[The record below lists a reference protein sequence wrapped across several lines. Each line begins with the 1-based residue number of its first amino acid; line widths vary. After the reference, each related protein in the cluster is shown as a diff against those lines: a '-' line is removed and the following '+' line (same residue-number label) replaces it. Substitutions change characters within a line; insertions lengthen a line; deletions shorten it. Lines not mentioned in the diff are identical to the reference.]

1 MEELL
6 KENQTVVEGQ
16 EKQFIQDQRGRIA
29 LLFEQLEAERQRKTE
44 LHDRLK
50 AYNEVKQ
57 ELAKKQGNEDQKLNS
72 LLEELK
78 EKKQKMQDEMESNMT
93 VMLHKRAYEIDFD
106 AY

>member
-1 MEELL
+1 M
-6 KENQTVVEGQ
+6 N
-16 EKQFIQDQRGRIA
+16 
-29 LLFEQLEAERQRKTE
+29 
-44 LHDRLK
+44 DRLK

-57 ELAKKQGNEDQKLNS
+57 ELAKKPGNEEQRLNA

-78 EKKQKMQDEMESNMT
+78 EKKQKMKDEMENNMT